1 MLASLGQGPHYL
13 VFKIQLS
20 DRSKLVLV
28 SCSRALSF
36 NLPSLQ
42 LTNILNLFSTCDSAN
57 TACYRDTKL
66 FTRSRREKKPSVF
79 DGVSQVGRLL
89 ETR

>member
-1 MLASLGQGPHYL
+1 MP
-13 VFKIQLS
+13 I
-20 DRSKLVLV
+20 
-28 SCSRALSF
+28 
-36 NLPSLQ
+36 LQ
-42 LTNILNLFSTCDSAN
+42 LTNILNVFSTFYSAN